1 MLTIIKRITKMAGKY
16 RVKLLFSFVM
26 SFMESSM
33 ASISIFLVY
42 ASFEW
47 INKDQLDLA
56 KVISVL
62 AALAAAL
69 VLRYVF
75 KLLEYIYQSGVG
87 YEMICDARL
96 DLGKK
101 LLRLPMGFY
110 HDTDAG
116 NISSVINNDMVFAEG
131 MAMSFVAKIVSAYIS
146 AVIMT
151 LFLVIIDWRIAVI
164 AVCVYPA
171 AWAANKGLQKFWTKY
186 SARRQ
191 EAHGETA
198 AIMLEYLQGVYVI
211 KAFGGAGTQGE
222 RFRKVLDKLEIV
234 SYDFEMKAL
243 PYMCGYLIPFHIGT
257 TLILCGITWL
267 LLGKAMTFSIGM
279 LLVVIVFAVYAPM
292 EAAGVS
298 SGFIRLM
305 NACLDR
311 MQAIMDYPVLEDD
324 GNEQKPE
331 SFDVAFE
338 DVSFAYSENPVLQHI
353 SFSAPAHTMT
363 AIVGPSGSGKS
374 TLLNLTA
381 RFWDVKDGA
390 VKIGGLDVRSMK
402 CETVMDQITAVY
414 QKAYMFQ
421 DTIYNNILLGNQ
433 NASREQVIEAAKK
446 ARCHEF
452 IMKLEEGYETVA
464 GEGGATLSGGE
475 RQRISI
481 ARALLKDAPIIL
493 LDEVTAN
500 IDPENER
507 YVQEAINQLIRNKTV
522 FVVAHKLSAIQNA
535 HQIVVLGKNGNIEE
549 IGTHE
554 ELYEKQG
561 AYRTMWEKSQRIRG
575 YCII

>member
-1 MLTIIKRITKMAGKY
+1 MLTIIKRIIKMAGKY
-16 RVKLLFSFVM
+16 RGKLLFSFVM

-42 ASFEW
+42 VSFEW
-47 INKDQLDLA
+47 INKNQLDMA
-56 KVISVL
+56 KIVRVL
-62 AALAAAL
+62 VALATAL

-131 MAMSFVAKIVSAYIS
+131 MAMSFVAKIVGSYIS

-151 LFLVIIDWRIAVI
+151 LFLVIIDWRIAAI
-164 AVCVYPA
+164 AVCVYPT
-171 AWAANKGLQKFWTKY
+171 AWAANNGLQQFWTKY

-211 KAFGGAGTQGE
+211 KAFGGAGRQGE

-257 TLILCGITWL
+257 ALILCGITWL
-267 LLGKAMTFSIGM
+267 LLGKAMTFSIRM

-311 MQAIMDYPVLEDD
+311 MQAIMDYPVLDDD
-324 GNEQKPE
+324 GQEQKPE
-331 SFDVAFE
+331 SFDVEFE
-338 DVSFAYSENPVLQHI
+338 DVSFAYSESPVLQHI
-353 SFSAPAHTMT
+353 SFTAPEHTMT

-390 VKIGGLDVRSMK
+390 VKIGGIDVRCMK

-421 DTIYNNILLGNQ
+421 DTIYNNILLGKQ
-433 NASREQVIEAAKK
+433 NASREQVMEAAKK

-452 IMKLEEGYETVA
+452 IMKLEEGYETIV
-464 GEGGATLSGGE
+464 GEGGVTLSGGE

-507 YVQEAINQLIRNKTV
+507 YVQEAINQLICNKTV

-535 HQIVVLGKNGNIEE
+535 HQIVVLGKNGNVEE

-561 AYRTMWEKSQRIRG
+561 AYRMMWEKSQRIRG
-575 YCII
+575 YCF